1 MTASDAGTALGTA
14 PVYDLSW
21 IERYQ
26 AIEGGDARLA
36 AAEMSAFRQL
46 FDAEFGGVGRRSIRH
61 LDAGTCTGRYLRWGM
76 GEGFGLVCGID
87 RSPSAAAFCART
99 VGPGC
104 VHVYCADVLDEA
116 DLAATAGR
124 HAPFRLVTMML
135 GTINHI
141 DRGRQAGLLRSFAGL
156 MDPGGRLVL
165 SSWRPGRISLSL
177 YAEPERR
184 FLEASAL
191 DERRL
196 ADLADASAFHLIRT
210 VSTPWQTLAVLS
222 PLGSRLLGAD

>member
-1 MTASDAGTALGTA
+1 MAPDAETALAAA

-26 AIEGGDARLA
+26 AVEGGDARLV

-46 FDAEFGGVGRRSIRH
+46 FDAEFSGVARRSIRH
-61 LDAGTCTGRYLRWGM
+61 LDAGTCAGRYLRWGV

-99 VGPGC
+99 VGHDR
-104 VHVYCADVLDEA
+104 VHVYRADVLDES

-141 DRGRQAGLLRSFAGL
+141 DRGRHADLLRSFAGL

-165 SSWRPGRISLSL
+165 SSWRPGRCSLSL
-177 YAEPERR
+177 YGEPERR
-184 FLEASAL
+184 FLETSAL

-196 ADLADASAFHLIRT
+196 AEIAGVSGLNLIRT
-210 VSTPWQTLAVLS
+210 VSTPWQLLAVLS
-222 PLGSRLLGAD
+222 PPAGRLRGAD